1 MILVLT
7 DYPNTWTTNRLKYL
21 FNYTLSSVD
30 RHVHLEELPVD
41 VCHYPDVYHNEKIRF
56 SDPLPRGTCTEE
68 EFLKFSLR
76 DGDIL
81 ITKDSESPDDIGVP
95 CLISGNRSNTVCG
108 YHLGIIRSRTYVD
121 PGYFFRFLQTD
132 LVKWY
137 FYGESSGITRY
148 GLGKPSVE
156 NLELPVPPLEEQKI
170 ISRYLDK
177 KTKQI
182 DSLIENIQKKIELL
196 KEQRTS
202 LINQC
207 VTKGL
212 DPNVEMKDSGVEWIG
227 EIPKYWT
234 IVKIGHYSKIIR
246 GSSPRPSGDPSLFG
260 GSLIPWITVGE
271 VTNQKTKYILS
282 TQNFLT
288 EEGSRQST
296 TGVPGTLLLS
306 NSGATLGVPRF
317 TNIEGCI
324 NDGSVAF
331 LNIRSTLLPDF
342 LYWFLTTQTVRLLK
356 QQSGFGQPNLNTEI
370 VSNLKITL
378 PTLEEQ
384 REIVSEIETTVGKTN
399 SIVEI
404 ESRRLELFTEYRQ
417 SLISS
422 VVTGK
427 VRVTEDMI

>member
-1 MILVLT
+1 MLN
-7 DYPNTWTTNRLKYL
+7 DYPNHWTTKKLKYL

-41 VCHYPDVYHNEKIRF
+41 ICHYPDVYHNEKIRP
-56 SDPLPRGTCTEE
+56 SDPLPKGTCTED

-95 CLISGNRSNTVCG
+95 CLIRGNLPNTVCG
-108 YHLGIIRSRTYVD
+108 YHLGIIRPKTRVD
-121 PGYFFRFLQTD
+121 SGYFFRFLQTD

-156 NLELPVPPLEEQKI
+156 NLELPVPPLEEQQL

-177 KTKQI
+177 KTEQI
-182 DSLIENIQKKIELL
+182 DSLIEKIQKKIELL

-227 EIPKYWT
+227 EIPSHWKLTKLGYLGSCSNGVSRGSEYFGNGHPFITYGDVYNNDVIPTPSGLCLSDEKDWNTYSVCRGDIFFTRTSET
-234 IVKIGHYSKIIR
+234 IDDIGISSVCLETIERCCFSGFIIR
-246 GSSPRPSGDPSLFG
+246 FRPSGNELNP
-260 GSLIPWITVGE
+260 
-271 VTNQKTKYILS
+271 
-282 TQNFLT
+282 NF
-288 EEGSRQST
+288 SR
-296 TGVPGTLLLS
+296 
-306 NSGATLGVPRF
+306 F
-317 TNIEGCI
+317 Y
-324 NDGSVAF
+324 F
-331 LNIRSTLLPDF
+331 RSTFPLIHFTKEMNQVTRSSLSQGLLKTCLVPIPPELEQEEISSF
-342 LYWFLTTQTVRLLK
+342 LSRGLEKIDLITDRETERVRLL
-356 QQSGFGQPNLNTEI
+356 
-370 VSNLKITL
+370 
-378 PTLEEQ
+378 
-384 REIVSEIETTVGKTN
+384 R
-399 SIVEI
+399 
-404 ESRRLELFTEYRQ
+404 EYRQ

-427 VRVTEDMI
+427 VRVTEKMI